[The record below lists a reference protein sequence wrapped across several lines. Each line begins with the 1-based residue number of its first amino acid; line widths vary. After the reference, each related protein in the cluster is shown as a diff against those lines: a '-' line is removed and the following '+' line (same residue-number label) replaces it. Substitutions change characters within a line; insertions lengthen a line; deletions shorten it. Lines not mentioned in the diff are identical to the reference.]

1 MKSRI
6 VRHTTKATLFAAMLL
21 TACLCGSAA
30 NAQSAVING
39 KFTLQHETRWG
50 QAMLPAGDYQLT
62 IDDNQ
67 GFETLVLCDA
77 RSHRQI
83 AIEFAGVREGS
94 SKGAS
99 ALLIGRQGTQRVVYS
114 LTIAELGETFVYKRP
129 PAQAPPIEEAG
140 QAGQTQAV
148 AVLVTKK

>member
-6 VRHTTKATLFAAMLL
+6 VRHATKAPLFAAMLL
-21 TACLCGSAA
+21 TACLSGSAA

-50 QAMLPAGDYQLT
+50 QATLPPGDYQLT

-67 GFETLVLCDA
+67 GVENLLLFDA

-83 AIEFAGVREGS
+83 AIEFAGVREGR

-99 ALLIGRQGTQRVVYS
+99 ALLIGGQGKQRVVYS
-114 LTIAELGETFVYKRP
+114 LRIAELGETFVYERP
-129 PAQAPPIEEAG
+129 PAQARPIEE
-140 QAGQTQAV
+140 AGQTQAV
-148 AVLVTKK
+148 AVAVLVTKK

>member
-6 VRHTTKATLFAAMLL
+6 VRHATKAPLFAAMLL
-21 TACLCGSAA
+21 TACLSGSAA

-50 QAMLPAGDYQLT
+50 QAMLPPGEYEFT
-62 IDDNQ
+62 IDDKQ

-77 RSHRQI
+77 RSNRQI
-83 AIEFAGVREGS
+83 AIEFAGVREGR

-99 ALLIGRQGTQRVVYS
+99 ALLIGGQGTQRVVYS
-114 LTIAELGETFVYKRP
+114 LRIADGETFVYERP
-129 PAQAPPIEEAG
+129 PAQARPIEE
-140 QAGQTQAV
+140 AGQTQAV